1 MDTQKLH
8 PCAFFFS
15 QRLTPAERNYH
26 VGDRELLAV
35 KLALEHLRHWLEGTK
50 NPFIIWTDH
59 ENLPYLQSAK
69 QLNPRQARW
78 SLFFTRFNFLLSYR
92 PGSKN
97 QKPDA
102 LSCQFT
108 LDAPTLPQPILPS
121 SCTLDA
127 VSWEIEDNVL
137 EAQQQPDPGTGPA
150 NRLFVLDSVRSQV
163 IQWGHTSRRTGH
175 PGGARTCS
183 LLRRRFWWPTLEKD
197 LRQYVAACP
206 TCARNKASHQPPA
219 GLLRPLPVPGRPW
232 SHIVLDFV
240 TGLPRIW
247 RQPCGVTEA
256 NPYSWSDY
264 LDWVEYA
271 HNSLTCSATGLSPFE
286 CSLGFQ
292 PPLFP
297 AQEEEVSVPSVQL
310 HIRRC
315 RRVWSLAHQALLRAR
330 ERSCRVADARRSS
343 APCYSPGQK
352 VWLSFKNIQ
361 LRIDSRKLSPRYLGP
376 FEVLAVINPSV
387 VKLRLPASMKV
398 HPVFHVSHLKPVCS
412 SPLVPPSKP
421 PPPTPLVGGRP
432 AYSVRRLLDVR
443 RRDRGFQCL
452 VDWVGYG
459 PEERAWVPLS
469 FILDD
474 SLIRDLR
481 RRRPDRFP
489 SPGGSR

>member
-1 MDTQKLH
+1 
-8 PCAFFFS
+8 
-15 QRLTPAERNYH
+15 
-26 VGDRELLAV
+26 
-35 KLALEHLRHWLEGTK
+35 
-50 NPFIIWTDH
+50 
-59 ENLPYLQSAK
+59 
-69 QLNPRQARW
+69 W

-102 LSCQFT
+102 LSRQFT

-121 SCTLDA
+121 SCTLAA
-127 VSWEIEDNVL
+127 VSWEIEDKVL
-137 EAQQQPDPGTGPA
+137 EAQQQQPDPGTGPA
-150 NRLFVLDSVRSQV
+150 NRLFVPDSVRSQV
-163 IQWGHTSRRTGH
+163 IQWGHTSRRTCH

-183 LLRRRFWWPTLEKD
+183 LLRRRFWWPTLVKD
-197 LRQYVAACP
+197 VRQYVAACP

-232 SHIVLDFV
+232 SHIALDFV
-240 TGLPRIW
+240 TGLPLSRGNTTILIIVDRFSKAVHYVALPKLPSATDTANLLVHHVFRLHGLPADIVSDRGPQFTSQVW
-247 RQPCGVTEA
+247 KAFCRSIGATVSLSSGFHPQTNGQAERANQDLETALRCVTEA
-256 NPYSWSDY
+256 NPSSWSDY

-315 RRVWSLAHQALLRAR
+315 RRVWRLAHRALLRAR

-352 VWLSFKNIQ
+352 VWLSSKNIQ
-361 LRIDSRKLSPRYLGP
+361 LRTDSRKLSPRYLGP
-376 FEVLAVINPSV
+376 FEVLAVINPSA

-412 SPLVPPSKP
+412 SALVPPSK
-421 PPPTPLVGGRP
+421 
-432 AYSVRRLLDVR
+432 
-443 RRDRGFQCL
+443 
-452 VDWVGYG
+452 
-459 PEERAWVPLS
+459 
-469 FILDD
+469 
-474 SLIRDLR
+474 
-481 RRRPDRFP
+481 
-489 SPGGSR
+489 